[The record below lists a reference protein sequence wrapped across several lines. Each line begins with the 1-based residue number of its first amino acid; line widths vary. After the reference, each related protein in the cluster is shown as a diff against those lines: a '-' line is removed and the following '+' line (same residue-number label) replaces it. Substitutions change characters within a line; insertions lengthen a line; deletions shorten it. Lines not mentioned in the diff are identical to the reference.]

1 MKLLELFDG
10 TLFDCQMLK
19 NLLEK
24 EDIESVLKDEIVGAR
39 SVGLK
44 PGGTVKVIVADT
56 DWPKALKIK
65 EDYVWS
71 QQ

>member
-1 MKLLELFDG
+1 MKLIELFDG

-19 NLLEK
+19 NLLEN
-24 EDIESVLKDEIVGAR
+24 EGIESVLKDEIVGAR

-56 DWPKALKIK
+56 DLLRAQKIK
-65 EDYVWS
+65 NDYIRS
-71 QQ
+71 LQ